1 VRNVTGRHLFDV
13 EPGGQPNRAA
23 EAGWRRAG

>member
-1 VRNVTGRHLFDV
+1 VTGRHVFDV
-13 EPGGQPNRAA
+13 EPGGQPNLAA

>member
-1 VRNVTGRHLFDV
+1 VTGRHLFDV
-13 EPGGQPNRAA
+13 QPGEQPNLAA